1 MVLPTVEPANA
12 QSAGEIQLKGDEDS
26 FEADAELRPPCSAY
40 RWYAATVR
48 RPSSLLAWIIAF
60 KAFKAITLMAL
71 GIALVATRHD
81 DPVDLLMRG
90 ALAIHL
96 PLTSTLF
103 DRALRFAL
111 NLSVRKQIA
120 LAITALGYAV
130 LMGSEGVALYL
141 RKPWARWFTIGAT
154 SSLLPI
160 ELYEIVREVHPIR
173 VSVLLANAAIVV
185 YLVKRKELFESPS
198 ERR

>member
-1 MVLPTVEPANA
+1 VRIV
-12 QSAGEIQLKGDEDS
+12 
-26 FEADAELRPPCSAY
+26 EADSSGFDHLPQHA
-40 RWYAATVR
+40 WYAAAVR
-48 RPSSLLAWIIAF
+48 CPSSLLAWIIAF

-71 GIALVATRHD
+71 GIALLATRHG

-111 NLSVRKQIA
+111 NLSMGKQIA
-120 LAITALGYAV
+120 LGITAFGYAV

-160 ELYEIVREVHPIR
+160 ELYEIVRDVHLVR
-173 VSVLLANAAIVV
+173 VIVLLANVAIVV
-185 YLVKRKELFESPS
+185 YLLRRKALFEAA
-198 ERR
+198 R